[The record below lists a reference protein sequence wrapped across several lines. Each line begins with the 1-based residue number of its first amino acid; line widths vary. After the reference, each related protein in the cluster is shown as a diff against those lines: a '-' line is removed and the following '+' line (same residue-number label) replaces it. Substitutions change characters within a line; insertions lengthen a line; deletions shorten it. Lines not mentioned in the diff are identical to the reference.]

1 MKNKELENKAPKEL
15 DEDILDTVSGGKAE
29 ARNLGD
35 TGIRHIS
42 SVSNAGG
49 IVGYANGAEIIN
61 CNSRI
66 SDETIE
72 DETMLIIPIV

>member
-1 MKNKELENKAPKEL
+1 MMDSKKKNEHIEIN
-15 DEDILDTVSGGKAE
+15 DEQLKSITGGIAE

-35 TGIRHIS
+35 TGVRHIS
-42 SVSNAGG
+42 SASNAGG
-49 IVGYANGAEIIN
+49 IVGYVNGAGIIN
-61 CNSRI
+61 CNSRL